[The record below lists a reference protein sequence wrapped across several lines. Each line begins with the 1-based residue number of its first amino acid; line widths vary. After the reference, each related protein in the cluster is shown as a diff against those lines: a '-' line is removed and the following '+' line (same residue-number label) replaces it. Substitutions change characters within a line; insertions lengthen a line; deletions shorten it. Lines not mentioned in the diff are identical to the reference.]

1 MDIAKTTKLVHF
13 TTASNVALFGS
24 YMAALF
30 ASAEGNVA
38 ATSIEAAQN
47 QALLAH
53 PHLADDVGDWP
64 EPAVHCEA
72 AVGPESGANRK
83 YLACA

>member
-1 MDIAKTTKLVHF
+1 MRSYLRGHCENDEIGHF
-13 TTASNVALFGS
+13 TTAASNFAMFGS

-30 ASAEGNVA
+30 ASADGSVA

-53 PHLADDVGDWP
+53 PHTG
-64 EPAVHCEA
+64 
-72 AVGPESGANRK
+72 
-83 YLACA
+83 

>member
-13 TTASNVALFGS
+13 TTAASNVALFGS

-53 PHLADDVGDWP
+53 PDTG
-64 EPAVHCEA
+64 
-72 AVGPESGANRK
+72 
-83 YLACA
+83 